1 MKAFKEVLF
10 SEGYDSRKAL
20 TKDWALLFSLSR
32 VEQYRA
38 ECEFFQKKYGMSM
51 KEFEFRLHQEK
62 GYEDFEK
69 EDDIADWQFS
79 FQALKWWEGKVKE
92 IEDSMEDL

>member
-1 MKAFKEVLF
+1 
-10 SEGYDSRKAL
+10 
-20 TKDWALLFSLSR
+20 
-32 VEQYRA
+32 
-38 ECEFFQKKYGMSM
+38 MSM

-79 FQALKWWEGKVKE
+79 FQALKWWEGKAKY
-92 IEDSMEDL
+92 LQK